1 MSGRVTIST
10 GPGASSPTKSMSS
23 GSMSGVVQEREIVT
37 VNVNQINEDLIRQVG
52 AVSNTVNTP
61 AASMASNSYL
71 QGFYNP
77 LPTSTLSS
85 RRIAPYSSGPLPVT
99 AASTTT
105 TSQPPSLVLPATSS
119 TTTPMGPLLP
129 LTAYDL
135 GTKHG
140 LSSGISQPLSGD
152 LGTTKASYGGPV
164 PTRRSN
170 FSNTLP
176 SPRRRQQMKELLE
189 QQAASKD
196 DSTGLKPQNVS
207 YTGTKKTKKVRF
219 KRSL

>member
-1 MSGRVTIST
+1 MCI
-10 GPGASSPTKSMSS
+10 
-23 GSMSGVVQEREIVT
+23 
-37 VNVNQINEDLIRQVG
+37 
-52 AVSNTVNTP
+52 
-61 AASMASNSYL
+61 YL
-71 QGFYNP
+71 
-77 LPTSTLSS
+77 
-85 RRIAPYSSGPLPVT
+85 YSSGPLPVT

-152 LGTTKASYGGPV
+152 LGPKASFGGPV

-207 YTGTKKTKKVRF
+207 
-219 KRSL
+219 

>member
-1 MSGRVTIST
+1 
-10 GPGASSPTKSMSS
+10 
-23 GSMSGVVQEREIVT
+23 
-37 VNVNQINEDLIRQVG
+37 
-52 AVSNTVNTP
+52 
-61 AASMASNSYL
+61 
-71 QGFYNP
+71 
-77 LPTSTLSS
+77 
-85 RRIAPYSSGPLPVT
+85 
-99 AASTTT
+99 
-105 TSQPPSLVLPATSS
+105 
-119 TTTPMGPLLP
+119 MGPLLP

-152 LGTTKASYGGPV
+152 LGPKASFGGPV

-207 YTGTKKTKKVRF
+207 KKGGFFLEVKF
-219 KRSL
+219 FDLFQPHLNFPA